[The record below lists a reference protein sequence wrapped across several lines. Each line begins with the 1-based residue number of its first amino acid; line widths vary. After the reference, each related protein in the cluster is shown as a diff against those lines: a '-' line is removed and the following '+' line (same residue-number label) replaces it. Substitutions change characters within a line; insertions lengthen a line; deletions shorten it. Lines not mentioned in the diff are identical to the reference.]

1 MKSKLIYLILVKLTL
16 AIHNIVYKLVARFA
30 VKVEGGIHPK
40 HRITNYHKFFSD
52 NIEDGESVLDV
63 GCGKGILTLDLATKA
78 GKIVAIDKSKREI
91 TIAQKDYSA
100 RNIEYLLG
108 DAVAYDFGKTF
119 DVVVLSNVLE
129 HVENREELLK
139 KVKNIS
145 PKILIRVPM
154 INRDWITLFKKENGI
169 EWRLDNTHF
178 TEYTLDSF
186 KDELMKADLKLEEH
200 SIQYGEIW
208 GIAPHTEF
216 RLFSLV

>member
-1 MKSKLIYLILVKLTL
+1 MNKEFY
-16 AIHNIVYKLVARFA
+16 R
-30 VKVEGGIHPK
+30 
-40 HRITNYHKFFSD
+40 KFFEVQKKHWWFVSKKK
-52 NIEDGESVLDV
+52 IVLDFIDRYV
-63 GCGKGILTLDLATKA
+63 PTNDNHKILDIGCGRGILAFDLARKA
-78 GKIVAIDKSKREI
+78 GTVVAIDKSNTDIRA
-91 TIAQKDYSA
+91 AQGNYSA

-108 DAVAYDFGKTF
+108 DAVGYDFGKRF

-129 HVENREELLK
+129 HVENREGLLK

-186 KDELMKADLKLEEH
+186 KDELMKADLKLEEY

-208 GIAPHTEF
+208 GIATAY
-216 RLFSLV
+216 